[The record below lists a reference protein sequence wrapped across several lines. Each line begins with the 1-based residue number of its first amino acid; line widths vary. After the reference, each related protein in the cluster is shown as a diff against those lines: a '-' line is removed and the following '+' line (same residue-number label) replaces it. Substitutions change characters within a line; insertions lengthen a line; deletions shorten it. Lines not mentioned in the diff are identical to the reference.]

1 MKVLTQE
8 PRISGVGVLDKASA
22 LLAIVEDGPAT
33 LAELVTISGLT
44 RPTAHRIAQALER
57 LDLLTR
63 DHCGRYLLGT
73 RLGNIAV
80 EVKRDRLLGAALPVL
95 TDLAALTG
103 LDARIF
109 RRRGEH
115 QVCVATSVDPF
126 CLTDCLP
133 VGTARPAKAGA
144 ASQVL
149 LAWEEPEELYEGLR
163 GARFTAAQL
172 ALVRRRG
179 WAHGPD
185 AAVPEAV
192 SIAVPVRADEN
203 LVVCALVLTGKRPR
217 MPIEPNRALLGAVID
232 AASRLC
238 DAAARTRAPGVRRP
252 VAHAGAV
259 VGS

>member
-1 MKVLTQE
+1 MKVVTQQ
-8 PRISGVGVLDKASA
+8 PRISGVGVLDKASV

-63 DHCGRYLLGT
+63 DHCGRYVLGT

-80 EVKRDRLLGAALPVL
+80 EAQRDRLVRAALPVL
-95 TDLAALTG
+95 ADLAALTG

-109 RRRGEH
+109 RRRGEK
-115 QVCVATSVDPF
+115 QFCVATSVDPLS
-126 CLTDCLP
+126 LTDCIP

-185 AAVPEAV
+185 TAVPEAV
-192 SIAVPVRADEN
+192 SIAVPVRAKEN
-203 LVVCALVLTGKRPR
+203 RVVCALVLTGKRPR
-217 MPIEPNRALLGAVID
+217 MPAEPNRALLGAVID

-238 DAAARTRAPGVRRP
+238 DVAGNSRAPGTR
-252 VAHAGAV
+252 AAV
-259 VGS
+259 